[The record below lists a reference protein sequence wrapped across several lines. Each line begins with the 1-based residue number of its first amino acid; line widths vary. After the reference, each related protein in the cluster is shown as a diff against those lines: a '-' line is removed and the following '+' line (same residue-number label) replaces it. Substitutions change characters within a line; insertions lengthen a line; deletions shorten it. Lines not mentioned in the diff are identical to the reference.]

1 MDTTLV
7 DEKIKEL
14 YLSYRT
20 IAIVGASPDSK
31 KTSNIIMK
39 YLRNTG
45 YKVFPVNPVTDNKII
60 HGEPVYKKLTDI
72 KDHVGIVNVFRPSEE
87 AEEIAKQTIEIGANV
102 LWLQLGIHNENAAK
116 LVSQNKIYYILR
128 SRRGFQKGLKSSIFG
143 HLFITTLRPAF
154 SARRAA
160 S

>member
-39 YLRNTG
+39 YLSLRSRG
-45 YKVFPVNPVTDNKII
+45 LGDVYKRQDNKII

-116 LVSQNKIYYILR
+116 LVSQNKIYYISNKCIKNEYDR
-128 SRRGFQKGLKSSIFG
+128 
-143 HLFITTLRPAF
+143 LFKTI
-154 SARRAA
+154 
-160 S
+160 

>member
-45 YKVFPVNPVTDNKII
+45 YKVYPVNPVTDNKII
-60 HGEPVYKKLTDI
+60 HGEPVYKKLIDI

-116 LVSQNKIYYILR
+116 LVSQNKIYYISNKCIKNEYDR
-128 SRRGFQKGLKSSIFG
+128 
-143 HLFITTLRPAF
+143 LFKTI
-154 SARRAA
+154 
-160 S
+160 

>member
-1 MDTTLV
+1 MDTTLE

-72 KDHVGIVNVFRPSEE
+72 NRSY
-87 AEEIAKQTIEIGANV
+87 EIIQMNNPETV
-102 LWLQLGIHNENAAK
+102 
-116 LVSQNKIYYILR
+116 
-128 SRRGFQKGLKSSIFG
+128 
-143 HLFITTLRPAF
+143 
-154 SARRAA
+154 
-160 S
+160 

>member
-7 DEKIKEL
+7 DEKLKEL

-45 YKVFPVNPVTDNKII
+45 YKVYPVNPVTDNKII
-60 HGEPVYKKLTDI
+60 HGEIVYKKLTDI
-72 KDHVGIVNVFRPSEE
+72 KDHIGIVNVFRPSEE
-87 AEEIAKQTIEIGANV
+87 SEEIAKQTIEIGANV

-116 LVSQNKIYYILR
+116 IVSNKKVYYVSNKCIKNEYER
-128 SRRGFQKGLKSSIFG
+128 
-143 HLFITTLRPAF
+143 LFKTI
-154 SARRAA
+154 
-160 S
+160 

>member
-1 MDTTLV
+1 MNITLV

-87 AEEIAKQTIEIGANV
+87 AEEIAKQTIEISANV

-116 LVSQNKIYYILR
+116 IAEDA
-128 SRRGFQKGLKSSIFG
+128 GLKVVMNRCPKIE
-143 HLFITTLRPAF
+143 LFRPF
-154 SARRAA
+154 WKPRLDLKI
-160 S
+160 

>member
-102 LWLQLGIHNENAAK
+102 LKTNTIDYSK
-116 LVSQNKIYYILR
+116 LYNNKLLSVILR
-128 SRRGFQKGLKSSIFG
+128 P
-143 HLFITTLRPAF
+143 FISF
-154 SARRAA
+154 
-160 S
+160 